1 MGAYLVRRVPSALVV
16 LVIASFAIFAM
27 VRLVPGDPVATLAGP
42 DATPE
47 ARAAI
52 EADLGLDQPLV
63 SQYVTWLGQLA
74 HLDLGTSYRIG
85 GQVSDLVADGAVNT
99 IVLTVAA
106 LVLAVAVALVSSV
119 LAVVLDKSWVNA
131 ALSFGNTL
139 AIALPTFVTGLVL
152 ILLFA
157 VVFPV
162 LPAGGTPPDGFIA
175 RPDIAV
181 QYLLLPA
188 VCLALGAGAA
198 LTRFLTE
205 ALRTEMRQP
214 YVTTARA
221 LGISRRR
228 IVLTQAL
235 RNALPSTVTVLGIQF
250 GTLLGGAVLVEA
262 IFTWPG
268 LGGLIEDAI
277 SGRDYPLVQVLLL
290 LSVAVFVVVQLLT
303 DIVHAWLDPRVRI
316 AGGGTA

>member
-1 MGAYLVRRVPSALVV
+1 MTHYLVRRLPSALVV
-16 LVIASFAIFAM
+16 LAVASFGIFAM
-27 VRLVPGDPVATLAGP
+27 VRMVPGDPVSSLAGP

-47 ARAAI
+47 AREAI
-52 EADLGLDQPLV
+52 RADLGLDRPLL
-63 SQYVTWLGQLA
+63 SQYVAWLGQLA

-85 GQVSDLVADGAVNT
+85 GQVKDLVADGAVNT
-99 IVLTVAA
+99 IVLTVTA
-106 LVLAVAVALVSSV
+106 LVLASVVALVSSV
-119 LAVVLDKSWVNA
+119 VAVVVDNRWVNA
-131 ALSFGNTL
+131 ALSVGNTL

-175 RPDIAV
+175 RPDIAA
-181 QYLLLPA
+181 QYLLMPA

-205 ALRTEMRQP
+205 ALRSELRQP
-214 YVTTARA
+214 YVITARA

-268 LGGLIEDAI
+268 LGGLIEEAI

-303 DIVHAWLDPRVRI
+303 DVIHAWLDPRIRI
-316 AGGGTA
+316 GGAA

>member
-1 MGAYLVRRVPSALVV
+1 MGAYLLRRLPSALVV
-16 LVIASFAIFAM
+16 LAIASFGIFAM
-27 VRLVPGDPVATLAGP
+27 VRMVPGDPVSTLAGP
-42 DATPE
+42 DASPE

-52 EADLGLDQPLV
+52 RADLGLDQPLV
-63 SQYVTWLGQLA
+63 TQYVAWLGQLA
-74 HLDLGTSYRIG
+74 RFDFGTSYRIG
-85 GQVSDLVADGAVNT
+85 GPVKGLVADGAVNT
-99 IVLTVAA
+99 IVLTVTA
-106 LVLAVAVALVSSV
+106 LLLAMAVALVCSL
-119 LAVVLDKSWVNA
+119 LAVVLDNRWVNA
-131 ALSFGNTL
+131 TLSFGNTL

-162 LPAGGTPPDGFIA
+162 LPAGGTPPDGFLA
-175 RPDIAV
+175 RPDLSV

-205 ALRTEMRQP
+205 SLRTELRQP

-235 RNALPSTVTVLGIQF
+235 RNALPSTITVLGIQF

-268 LGGLIEDAI
+268 LGGLIEEAI

-290 LSVAVFVVVQLLT
+290 LSVAVFVVIQLLT
-303 DIVHAWLDPRVRI
+303 DVIHAWLDPRVRI
-316 AGGGTA
+316 GGTA

>member
-1 MGAYLVRRVPSALVV
+1 MGAYLLRRLPSALVV
-16 LVIASFAIFAM
+16 LAIASFGIFAL
-27 VRLVPGDPVATLAGP
+27 VRLVPGDPVSTLAGP
-42 DATPE
+42 DASPE

-52 EADLGLDQPLV
+52 RADLGLNQPLV
-63 SQYVTWLGQLA
+63 TQYVTWLGQLA
-74 HLDLGTSYRIG
+74 RFDFGTSYRIG
-85 GQVSDLVADGAVNT
+85 GSVKDLVADGAVNT
-99 IVLTVAA
+99 IVLTLTA
-106 LVLAVAVALVSSV
+106 LLLAMAVALVCSV
-119 LAVVLDKSWVNA
+119 LAVVLDNRWVNGV
-131 ALSFGNTL
+131 LSFGNTL

-162 LPAGGTPPDGFIA
+162 LPAGGTPPDGFLA
-175 RPDIAV
+175 RPDLSV

-188 VCLALGAGAA
+188 ICLALGAGAA

-205 ALRTEMRQP
+205 SLRTELRQP

-235 RNALPSTVTVLGIQF
+235 RNALPSAVTVLGIQF

-268 LGGLIEDAI
+268 LGGLIEEAI

-290 LSVAVFVVVQLLT
+290 LSVGVFVVIQLVT
-303 DIVHAWLDPRVRI
+303 DVIHAWLDPRIRI
-316 AGGGTA
+316 GGAA

>member
-1 MGAYLVRRVPSALVV
+1 MGAYLLRRLPSALVV
-16 LVIASFAIFAM
+16 LAIASFGIFAM
-27 VRLVPGDPVATLAGP
+27 VRMVPGDPVSTLAGP
-42 DATPE
+42 DASPE

-52 EADLGLDQPLV
+52 RADLGLDQPLV
-63 SQYVTWLGQLA
+63 TQYVTWLGQLFRGE
-74 HLDLGTSYRIG
+74 LGTSYRIG
-85 GQVSDLVADGAVNT
+85 GPVKDLVADGAVNT
-99 IVLTVAA
+99 IVLTVTA
-106 LVLAVAVALVSSV
+106 LLLAMAVALVCSL
-119 LAVVLDKSWVNA
+119 LAVVLDNRWVNA
-131 ALSFGNTL
+131 TLSFGNTL

-162 LPAGGTPPDGFIA
+162 LPAGGTPPDGFLA
-175 RPDIAV
+175 RPDLSV

-205 ALRTEMRQP
+205 SLRTELRQP

-235 RNALPSTVTVLGIQF
+235 RNALPSTITVLGIQF

-268 LGGLIEDAI
+268 LGGLIEEAI

-290 LSVAVFVVVQLLT
+290 LSVGVFVVIQLLT
-303 DIVHAWLDPRVRI
+303 DVIHAWLDPRVRI
-316 AGGGTA
+316 GGTA

>member
-1 MGAYLVRRVPSALVV
+1 M
-16 LVIASFAIFAM
+16 
-27 VRLVPGDPVATLAGP
+27 
-42 DATPE
+42 
-47 ARAAI
+47 AR
-52 EADLGLDQPLV
+52 
-63 SQYVTWLGQLA
+63 
-74 HLDLGTSYRIG
+74 LDLATSYRIG
-85 GQVSDLVADGAVNT
+85 GQVKDLVADGAVNT
-99 IVLTVAA
+99 IVLTVTA
-106 LVLAVAVALVSSV
+106 LLLAVVVALVSSV
-119 LAVVLDKSWVNA
+119 LAVVLDNRWVNA

-157 VVFPV
+157 VVLPV

-175 RPDIAV
+175 RPDIAA

-205 ALRTEMRQP
+205 ALRTELRQP

-268 LGGLIEDAI
+268 LGGLIEAAI

-290 LSVAVFVVVQLLT
+290 LSVAVFVAVQLLT

-316 AGGGTA
+316 GGTA

>member
-1 MGAYLVRRVPSALVV
+1 MGAYLLRRLPSALVV
-16 LVIASFAIFAM
+16 MAIASFGIFAM
-27 VRLVPGDPVATLAGP
+27 VRMVPGDPVSTLAGP
-42 DATPE
+42 DASPE

-52 EADLGLDQPLV
+52 RADLGLDQPLV
-63 SQYVTWLGQLA
+63 TQYVTWLGQLFRGE
-74 HLDLGTSYRIG
+74 LGTSYRIG
-85 GQVSDLVADGAVNT
+85 GPVKDLVADGAVNT
-99 IVLTVAA
+99 IVLTVTA
-106 LVLAVAVALVSSV
+106 LLLAMAVALVCSL
-119 LAVVLDKSWVNA
+119 LAVVLDNRWVNA
-131 ALSFGNTL
+131 TLSFGNTL

-162 LPAGGTPPDGFIA
+162 LPAGGTPPDGFLA
-175 RPDIAV
+175 RPDLSV

-205 ALRTEMRQP
+205 SLRTELRQP

-235 RNALPSTVTVLGIQF
+235 RNALPSTITVLGIQF

-268 LGGLIEDAI
+268 LGGLIEEAI

-290 LSVAVFVVVQLLT
+290 LSVGVFVVIQLFT
-303 DIVHAWLDPRVRI
+303 DVIHAWLDPRVRI
-316 AGGGTA
+316 GGAS

>member
-1 MGAYLVRRVPSALVV
+1 MGAYLIRRVPSALVV
-16 LVIASFAIFAM
+16 LAIASFAIFAM

-74 HLDLGTSYRIG
+74 QLDLGTSYRIG

-106 LVLAVAVALVSSV
+106 LLLAVAVALVSSV

>member
-1 MGAYLVRRVPSALVV
+1 MTHYLVRRLPSALVV
-16 LVIASFAIFAM
+16 LAVASFGIFAM
-27 VRLVPGDPVATLAGP
+27 VRMVPGDPVSSLAGP

-47 ARAAI
+47 AREAI
-52 EADLGLDQPLV
+52 RADLGLDRPLL
-63 SQYVTWLGQLA
+63 SQYVAWLGQLA

-85 GQVSDLVADGAVNT
+85 GQVKDLVADGAVNT
-99 IVLTVAA
+99 IVLTVTA
-106 LVLAVAVALVSSV
+106 LVLASVVALVSSV
-119 LAVVLDKSWVNA
+119 VAVVVDNRWVNA
-131 ALSFGNTL
+131 ALSVGNTL

-175 RPDIAV
+175 RPDTAA
-181 QYLLLPA
+181 QYLLMPA

-205 ALRTEMRQP
+205 ALRSELRQP

-268 LGGLIEDAI
+268 LGGLIEEAI

-303 DIVHAWLDPRVRI
+303 DVIHAWLDPRIRI
-316 AGGGTA
+316 GGAA

>member
-1 MGAYLVRRVPSALVV
+1 MGAYLLRRLPSALVV
-16 LVIASFAIFAM
+16 LAIASFGIFAM
-27 VRLVPGDPVATLAGP
+27 VRMVPGDPVSTLAGP
-42 DATPE
+42 DASPE

-52 EADLGLDQPLV
+52 RADLGLDQPLV
-63 SQYVTWLGQLA
+63 TQYVTWLGQLFRG
-74 HLDLGTSYRIG
+74 DFGTSYRIG
-85 GQVSDLVADGAVNT
+85 GSVKDLVADGAVNT
-99 IVLTVAA
+99 IVLTVTA
-106 LVLAVAVALVSSV
+106 LLLAMAVALVCSV
-119 LAVVLDKSWVNA
+119 LAVVLDNRWVNA
-131 ALSFGNTL
+131 TLSFGNTL

-162 LPAGGTPPDGFIA
+162 LPAGGTPPDGFLA
-175 RPDIAV
+175 RPDLSV

-205 ALRTEMRQP
+205 SLRTELRQP

-235 RNALPSTVTVLGIQF
+235 RNALPSAVTVLGIQF

-268 LGGLIEDAI
+268 LGGLIEEAI

-290 LSVAVFVVVQLLT
+290 LSVGVFVVIQLLT
-303 DIVHAWLDPRVRI
+303 DVIHAWLDPRVRI
-316 AGGGTA
+316 GGAA

>member
-1 MGAYLVRRVPSALVV
+1 MTHYLLRRVPSALVV
-16 LVIASFAIFAM
+16 LAIASFGIFAM
-27 VRLVPGDPVATLAGP
+27 VRMVPGDPVSTLAGP
-42 DATPE
+42 DASPE

-52 EADLGLDQPLV
+52 RADLGLDQPLV
-63 SQYVTWLGQLA
+63 TQYVTWLGQLFRG
-74 HLDLGTSYRIG
+74 DLGTSYRIG
-85 GQVSDLVADGAVNT
+85 GPVKDLVADGAVNT
-99 IVLTVAA
+99 IVLTVTA
-106 LVLAVAVALVSSV
+106 LLLAMAVALLCSL
-119 LAVVLDKSWVNA
+119 LAVVLDNRWVNA
-131 ALSFGNTL
+131 TLSFGNTL

-162 LPAGGTPPDGFIA
+162 LPAGGTPPDGFLA
-175 RPDIAV
+175 RPDLSV

-205 ALRTEMRQP
+205 SLRTELRQP

-235 RNALPSTVTVLGIQF
+235 RNALPSTITVLGIQF

-268 LGGLIEDAI
+268 LGGLVEEAI

-290 LSVAVFVVVQLLT
+290 LSVVVFVVIQLFT
-303 DIVHAWLDPRVRI
+303 DVIHAWLDPRVRI
-316 AGGGTA
+316 GGTA

>member
-1 MGAYLVRRVPSALVV
+1 MTHYLLRRLPSALVV
-16 LVIASFAIFAM
+16 LVLASFGIFAM
-27 VRLVPGDPVATLAGP
+27 VRMVPGDPVTTLAGP
-42 DATPE
+42 DASPA

-52 EADLGLDQPLV
+52 RADLGLDQPLV
-63 SQYVTWLGQLA
+63 SQYVAWLGQLA
-74 HLDLGTSYRIG
+74 HGDLGTSYRIG
-85 GQVSDLVADGAVNT
+85 GQVKDLVADGAVNT
-99 IVLTVAA
+99 IVLTVTA
-106 LVLAVAVALVSSV
+106 LLLAVAVALVCSV
-119 LAVVLDKSWVNA
+119 LAVVLDNRWVNA
-131 ALSFGNTL
+131 TLSFGNTL

-152 ILLFA
+152 ILLLA

-162 LPAGGTPPDGFIA
+162 LPAGGTPPDGFVA

-205 ALRTEMRQP
+205 ALRTELRQP

-235 RNALPSTVTVLGIQF
+235 RNALPSTITVLGIQF

-262 IFTWPG
+262 IFSWPG
-268 LGGLIEDAI
+268 LGGLIEEAI

-290 LSVAVFVVVQLLT
+290 LSVGVFVVVQLLT
-303 DIVHAWLDPRVRI
+303 DIVHAWLDPRIRI
-316 AGGGTA
+316 GATA

>member
-1 MGAYLVRRVPSALVV
+1 MTRYLLRRLPSALVV
-16 LVIASFAIFAM
+16 LAVASFGIFAL
-27 VRLVPGDPVATLAGP
+27 VRLVPGDPVSTLAGP
-42 DATPE
+42 DASPE

-52 EADLGLDQPLV
+52 RSDLGLDQPLLG
-63 SQYVTWLGQLA
+63 QYLTWLGQLA
-74 HLDLGTSYRIG
+74 RLDLGTSYRIG
-85 GQVSDLVADGAVNT
+85 GQVKDLVADGAVNT
-99 IVLTVAA
+99 IVLTVTA
-106 LVLAVAVALVSSV
+106 LLLAVVVALVSSV
-119 LAVVLDKSWVNA
+119 LAVVLDNRWVNA

-157 VVFPV
+157 VVLPV

-175 RPDIAV
+175 RPDIAA

-205 ALRTEMRQP
+205 ALRTELRQP

-268 LGGLIEDAI
+268 LGGLIEEAI

-290 LSVAVFVVVQLLT
+290 LSVAVFVAVQLLT

-316 AGGGTA
+316 GGAS

>member
-1 MGAYLVRRVPSALVV
+1 VGAYLLRRLPSALVV
-16 LVIASFAIFAM
+16 LAIASFGIFAM
-27 VRLVPGDPVATLAGP
+27 VRMVPGDPVSTLAGP
-42 DATPE
+42 DASPE

-52 EADLGLDQPLV
+52 RADLGLDQPLV
-63 SQYVTWLGQLA
+63 TQYVTWLGQLGRF
-74 HLDLGTSYRIG
+74 DFGTSYRIG
-85 GQVSDLVADGAVNT
+85 GPVKGLVADGAVNT
-99 IVLTVAA
+99 IVLTVTA
-106 LVLAVAVALVSSV
+106 LLLAMAVALVCSL
-119 LAVVLDKSWVNA
+119 LAVVLDNRWVNA
-131 ALSFGNTL
+131 TLSFGNTL

-162 LPAGGTPPDGFIA
+162 LPAGGTPPDGFLA
-175 RPDIAV
+175 RPDLSV

-205 ALRTEMRQP
+205 SLRTELRQP

-235 RNALPSTVTVLGIQF
+235 RNALPPTITVLGIQF

-268 LGGLIEDAI
+268 LGGLIEEAI

-290 LSVAVFVVVQLLT
+290 LSVAVFVVIQLLT
-303 DIVHAWLDPRVRI
+303 DVIHAWLDPRVRI
-316 AGGGTA
+316 GGTV

>member
-1 MGAYLVRRVPSALVV
+1 MGHYLLRRLPSALVV
-16 LVIASFAIFAM
+16 LAIASFGIFAL
-27 VRLVPGDPVATLAGP
+27 VRMVPGDPVSTLAGP
-42 DATPE
+42 DASPE

-52 EADLGLDQPLV
+52 RSDLGLDQPLV
-63 SQYVTWLGQLA
+63 TQYVHWLGQLA
-74 HLDLGTSYRIG
+74 HGDFGTSYRIG
-85 GQVSDLVADGAVNT
+85 GQVKDLVADGAVNT
-99 IVLTVAA
+99 IVLTATALLLAA
-106 LVLAVAVALVSSV
+106 IVALVCSV
-119 LAVVLDKSWVNA
+119 LAVVLDNRWVNA

-162 LPAGGTPPDGFIA
+162 LPAGGTPPDGFLA
-175 RPDIAV
+175 RPDIAA

-205 ALRTEMRQP
+205 ALRTELRQP

-221 LGISRRR
+221 LGIPRRR

-235 RNALPSTVTVLGIQF
+235 RNALPSAVTVLGIQF

-268 LGGLIEDAI
+268 LGGLIEEAI

-290 LSVAVFVVVQLLT
+290 LSVVVFVAIQLLT
-303 DIVHAWLDPRVRI
+303 DVIHAWLDPRVRI
-316 AGGGTA
+316 GGTA

>member
-1 MGAYLVRRVPSALVV
+1 MGAYLLRRLPSALVV
-16 LVIASFAIFAM
+16 LAIASFGIFAM
-27 VRLVPGDPVATLAGP
+27 VRMVPGDPVSTLAGP
-42 DATPE
+42 DASPE

-52 EADLGLDQPLV
+52 RADLGLDQPLMT
-63 SQYVTWLGQLA
+63 QYVTWLGQLFRG
-74 HLDLGTSYRIG
+74 DFGTSYRIG
-85 GQVSDLVADGAVNT
+85 GPVKDLVADGAVNT
-99 IVLTVAA
+99 IVLTVTA
-106 LVLAVAVALVSSV
+106 LLLAMAVALVCSV
-119 LAVVLDKSWVNA
+119 LAVVLDNRWINA
-131 ALSFGNTL
+131 TLSFGNTL

-162 LPAGGTPPDGFIA
+162 LPAGGTPPDGFLA
-175 RPDIAV
+175 RPDLSV

-205 ALRTEMRQP
+205 SLRTELRQP

-235 RNALPSTVTVLGIQF
+235 RNALPSAITVLGIQF

-268 LGGLIEDAI
+268 LGGLIEEAI

-290 LSVAVFVVVQLLT
+290 LSVGVFVVIQLLT
-303 DIVHAWLDPRVRI
+303 DVVHAWLDPRIRI
-316 AGGGTA
+316 GARA